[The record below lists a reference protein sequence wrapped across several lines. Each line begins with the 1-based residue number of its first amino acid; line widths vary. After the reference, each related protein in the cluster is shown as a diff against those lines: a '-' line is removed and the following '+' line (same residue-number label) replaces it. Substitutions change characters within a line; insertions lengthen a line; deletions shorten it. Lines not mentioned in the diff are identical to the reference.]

1 MSTALFISLGAVAIS
16 LFAVFIAR
24 RGAKAKQKPNG
35 DGGSTP
41 AGDSS
46 GSDCSTA
53 DGGSCDGGGS
63 D

>member
-1 MSTALFISLGAVAIS
+1 MSALFISLGAVAIS

-24 RGAKAKQKPNG
+24 RGATAKQKSNG

-41 AGDSS
+41 ASDSS

-53 DGGSCDGGGS
+53 DAGSCDGAGG

>member
-1 MSTALFISLGAVAIS
+1 MSTALIISLGAVAIS

-24 RGAKAKQKPNG
+24 RGAKAKQKSNG

-41 AGDSS
+41 ASDSS
-46 GSDCSTA
+46 GSDCAIT
-53 DGGSCDGGGS
+53 DGGSCDGGGG